1 MPPVRALLLTLHII
15 GVAGW
20 LGGGLFA
27 SISLA
32 SLARTIG
39 LSRAVALDSS
49 LGNKFFGTAV
59 VLVVLSGIGLVHTS
73 DAYGWGAAFVL
84 IGIGVVLADGVL
96 EGAVFGPRLKRLAAA
111 GEERTDT
118 YLRTLAVSSA
128 IHIALL
134 VFALWSM
141 VVRLGA

>member
-1 MPPVRALLLTLHII
+1 MRPVRALLLTLHIV

-20 LGGGLFA
+20 LGGGLFS
-27 SISLA
+27 SISFA

-39 LSRAVALDSS
+39 LKPVLDLSAS
-49 LGNKFFGTAV
+49 LGGKFFGTAV
-59 VLVVLSGIGLVHTS
+59 GLVVLSGVGLVLTS
-73 DAYGWGAAFVL
+73 DAYGWGSGFVL
-84 IGIGVVLADGVL
+84 VGIGVVLADGVL

-118 YLRTLAVSSA
+118 YVRTLAVSSA
-128 IHIALL
+128 IHVALL
-134 VFALWSM
+134 LLALWSM